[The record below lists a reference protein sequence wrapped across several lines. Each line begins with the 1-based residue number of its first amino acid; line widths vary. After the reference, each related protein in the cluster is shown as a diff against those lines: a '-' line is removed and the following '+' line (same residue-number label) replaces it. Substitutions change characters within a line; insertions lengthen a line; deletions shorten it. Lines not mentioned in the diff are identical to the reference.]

1 MCTNYIYRIVFPEF
15 VLFYSE
21 DILIL
26 KTSMKT
32 LKGTLK
38 KQIYNFEVSSIL
50 SFVENFKICNSY
62 IFFKKKWGGIAYVK
76 IRVRTDQYIFILQI
90 EES

>member
-1 MCTNYIYRIVFPEF
+1 MAEMCTNSIYRIVFPEF
-15 VLFYSE
+15 VLFCSK

-38 KQIYNFEVSSIL
+38 KQIYKFEVSSIL
-50 SFVENFKICNSY
+50 SFVENTLKYFKTLKY
-62 IFFKKKWGGIAYVK
+62 LTVIFFSK
-76 IRVRTDQYIFILQI
+76 
-90 EES
+90 